1 VDEEQ
6 RRIVDDL
13 MWKGEIAMRDR
24 GLSDAE
30 IAAKKRQLQQMIE
43 QHPPNDAQ
51 WEMLGRIDGGE
62 PPPDLKAMLGKG
74 SWIVRLAVHPLVS
87 RFGMIATFALIGFL
101 GGPAP
106 GTHVGLHGVKGL
118 LAGLAVGL
126 LAQLLVEIAY
136 RAHLRRRMP

>member
-13 MWKGEIAMRDR
+13 MWKGEMAMRDR

-62 PPPDLKAMLGKG
+62 PPPNLNPMLGKS
-74 SWIVRLAVHPLVS
+74 SWTVRLGLNPLVS
-87 RFGMIATFALIGFL
+87 RFGMIAAFGLIGFL

-106 GTHVGLHGVKGL
+106 GSHAALHGVKGL

-126 LAQLLVEIAY
+126 LAQVLVEIGY
-136 RAHLRRRMP
+136 RAYLRRAP